1 MLVISHKTRQQKCIA
16 AELSLLLVVVA
27 VVARVAHRESLRN
40 AEWP

>member
-1 MLVISHKTRQQKCIA
+1 MLVTSHKTREQQCIA
-16 AELSLLLVVVA
+16 AELSLLVVVA